1 LLCLLIPTDFAAF
14 FNAWAGVSQP
24 NADGLRWF
32 LDEVYP
38 HLTESWGEVP
48 LTIVGTPRPK
58 EFDQRG
64 LPSVKT
70 IGWVEDLAAVYRG
83 AAVAIAPMRWGAG
96 VKGKVGEAWSYGV
109 PVVMTSIAAEG
120 MLMGDGEI
128 SELVADDPRV
138 FAGNIVKLLSDEKLW
153 GHMSKKSIEHVESYF
168 GVKPLLTA
176 LKLIVERMGPLPSR
190 HPK

>member
-1 LLCLLIPTDFAAF
+1 
-14 FNAWAGVSQP
+14 
-24 NADGLRWF
+24 
-32 LDEVYP
+32 
-38 HLTESWGEVP
+38 
-48 LTIVGTPRPK
+48 
-58 EFDQRG
+58 
-64 LPSVKT
+64 
-70 IGWVEDLAAVYRG
+70 
-83 AAVAIAPMRWGAG
+83 
-96 VKGKVGEAWSYGV
+96 
-109 PVVMTSIAAEG
+109 MTSIAAEG